1 MSDDMSVKEG
11 VESAELSEKGLS
23 LPPRA
28 LLNCTHST
36 CTDNLYR
43 CSPPYQNEPHNSGHH
58 AIMRMSSV
66 TQACIAMQFHSN
78 ISHIFARVVFVSIH
92 YRP

>member
-58 AIMRMSSV
+58 ACNNENVPLSLKHV
-66 TQACIAMQFHSN
+66 LQCNFTQILATYSQETFL
-78 ISHIFARVVFVSIH
+78 
-92 YRP
+92 